1 MAIGELLIWHGSTCL
16 HIMDTITRSD
26 KIVLNQDLLKIVVV
40 SITED
45 DVSWMTFDNIWR
57 HFCCPT
63 FKAVGE
69 GL

>member
-1 MAIGELLIWHGSTCL
+1 
-16 HIMDTITRSD
+16 MDTITRSD